1 VIGDHLDL
9 INFLRKSKGV
19 INMKFKNLIIYLCGI
34 LVLLIMISGVSFAEE
49 EIVYNQVISNVLVSD
64 TSDYVI
70 STNTHVTG
78 IIVGNVIVNS
88 GIYLKLDGIINGNLT
103 LEPGSNFIFNGIV
116 VQEVIDNG
124 ASTYINNGII
134 QHYIETEE

>member
-1 VIGDHLDL
+1 
-9 INFLRKSKGV
+9 
-19 INMKFKNLIIYLCGI
+19 MKFKNLIIYLCGI